1 MPGGVDPIY
10 QQQQQQYFYNK
21 GLEKAKKAQR
31 ERKNSKV
38 KLWVVLLIVF
48 IAAVV
53 IVFVFSGGLSFAGY
67 RHVKVDGISY
77 RIGDHVVVSRDDGF
91 AEAGTLVYAE
101 DWKNAEDNYATDF
114 QAEAPIYVNPND
126 RTKVYIRWQG
136 HYLECPRE
144 RNIFVK

>member
-1 MPGGVDPIY
+1 MAGGVDPIY
-10 QQQQQQYFYNK
+10 QQQQQQFFYNK
-21 GLEKAKKAQR
+21 GLERAKKAQR

-48 IAAVV
+48 VFAGAFI
-53 IVFVFSGGLSFAGY
+53 FVFSGGLNFMSY
-67 RHVKVDGISY
+67 RHVKVDGVSY
-77 RIGDHVVVSRDDGF
+77 RISDHVVVSRDEGF
-91 AEAGTLVYAE
+91 AEAGSLAYAE
-101 DWKNAEDNYATDF
+101 DWKNAEDIYATDF

-136 HYLECPRE
+136 HFLECPRE